1 MTWQVKFTMKGKYNI
16 IVYNNRLRYELE
28 IERNITVIKG
38 NSGTGKTTLYTM
50 LRDLLSTS
58 RYTGIECNCRDKI
71 KILDNNSDWR
81 NELSI
86 NTEKIFISDE
96 GTEYITTQEFSESLN
111 SSDNYFIFITRS
123 GRMRWLTYSA
133 DCVYELGTEKVGN
146 ISITRLYKRS
156 VKPDL

>member
-1 MTWQVKFTMKGKYNI
+1 MKGKYNI
-16 IVYNNRLRYELE
+16 VVYNNRLRYELE

-71 KILDNNSDWR
+71 KILDNSSDWR

-86 NTEKIFISDE
+86 NIEKIFIADE
-96 GTEYITTQEFSESLN
+96 GTEYITTQEFADSLH

-123 GRMRWLTYSA
+123 GRMSWLTEYVN
-133 DCVYELGTEKVGN
+133 CIYELGTEKVGN
-146 ISITRLYKRS
+146 ISVTRLYKKQLD
-156 VKPDL
+156 V

>member
-1 MTWQVKFTMKGKYNI
+1 MKGKYNI
-16 IVYNNRLRYELE
+16 VVYNNRLRYELE

-71 KILDNNSDWR
+71 KILDNSSDWR

-96 GTEYITTQEFSESLN
+96 GTEYITTQEFADSLN

-123 GRMRWLTYSA
+123 GRMSWLTYSV

-146 ISITRLYKRS
+146 ISVTRLYKKQLD
-156 VKPDL
+156 V

>member
-1 MTWQVKFTMKGKYNI
+1 MKGKYNI
-16 IVYNNRLRYELE
+16 VVYNNRLRYELE

-71 KILDNNSDWR
+71 KILDNSSDWR

-96 GTEYITTQEFSESLN
+96 GTEYITTQEFADSLN

-123 GRMRWLTYSA
+123 GRMNWLTYSV

-146 ISITRLYKRS
+146 ISVTRLYK
-156 VKPDL
+156 K

>member
-1 MTWQVKFTMKGKYNI
+1 MRGKYNI
-16 IVYNNRLRYELE
+16 VIYNNRLRYELE

-58 RYTGIECNCRDKI
+58 RYIGIECNCRDKI
-71 KILDNNSDWR
+71 KILDNSSDWR

-96 GTEYITTQEFSESLN
+96 GTEYITTKEFVDSLH

-146 ISITRLYKRS
+146 ISITRLYK
-156 VKPDL
+156 K

>member
-1 MTWQVKFTMKGKYNI
+1 MRGRYNI
-16 IVYNNRLRYELE
+16 IVYNNRVRYELE
-28 IERNITVIKG
+28 IERNLTVIKG
-38 NSGTGKTTLYTM
+38 NSGTGKTTLYNM
-50 LRDLLSTS
+50 VRDLLSTS
-58 RYTGIECNCRDKI
+58 RYTGINCNFRDKI
-71 KILDNNSDWR
+71 RILDNSSDWR

-123 GRMRWLTYSA
+123 GRMRWLTYSV
-133 DCVYELGTEKVGN
+133 DCIYELGTEKVGN